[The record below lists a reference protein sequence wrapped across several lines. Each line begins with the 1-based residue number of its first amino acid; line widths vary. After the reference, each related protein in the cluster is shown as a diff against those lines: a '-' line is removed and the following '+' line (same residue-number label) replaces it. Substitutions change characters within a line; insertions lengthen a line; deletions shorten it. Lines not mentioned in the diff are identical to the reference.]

1 MSGTILHDI
10 PEEVNITEAAYYN
23 ENRDWIVNNKNDNW
37 GFIKLYENS
46 DDCVVGEDTVDT

>member
-46 DDCVVGEDTVDT
+46 DDCVVGEDTVDA